1 MLNVLFRFDRSDVGY
16 GNTIASVLERLDRAL
31 ISPEPLI
38 SDMNWQAD
46 WGLRARMFV
55 TMFLLFAL
63 YIVFAGALALYIGGG
78 LWLFALLFASF
89 SLVQY
94 YFSDTLTLKSMGAK
108 TVSAD
113 EYPQLHASIERLSQQ
128 ADLPKPKVAVVDST
142 VPNAFATGRNQKN
155 AAVCVTTGIMDT
167 LDQEE
172 LDGVLAHELAHVKNS
187 DMMVMTIASFL
198 STIAFM
204 IVRWGAFFG
213 GGHGRGGGRE
223 GGGGI
228 VVAILVSLVV
238 WIISYLLIRALS
250 RYREYAADRGAAAI
264 TGNPSALASALLKI
278 SGEMDKVPKDD
289 MREEAEMNAFFI
301 IPIKSGIVGRLF
313 STHPPTERRVEQLR
327 DLEREMQ
334 SF

>member
-1 MLNVLFRFDRSDVGY
+1 
-16 GNTIASVLERLDRAL
+16 
-31 ISPEPLI
+31 
-38 SDMNWQAD
+38 MNWQAD
-46 WGLRARMFV
+46 WGLRFRMFL

-63 YIVFAGALALYIGGG
+63 YIVFAGVIAAYMGSFVVFVVLFGGM
-78 LWLFALLFASF
+78 

-94 YFSDTLTLKSMGAK
+94 YFSDTLTLRSMGAK

-113 EYPQLHASIERLSQQ
+113 EYPELHASIERLSQQ
-128 ADLPKPKVAVVDST
+128 ADLPKPKVAVVDSE

-155 AAVCVTTGIMDT
+155 AAVCVTTGIMRT
-167 LDQEE
+167 LDRDE
-172 LDGVLAHELAHVKNS
+172 LDGVLAHELAHVKNR

-213 GGHGRGGGRE
+213 GGHGRGRQG

-278 SGEMDKVPKDD
+278 SGEMDKVPKED

-301 IPIKSGIVGRLF
+301 IPIKSGVVGRLF
-313 STHPPTERRVEQLR
+313 STHPPTEKRVEQLR
-327 DLEREMQ
+327 SLERELAA
-334 SF
+334 